1 MVLYSVLQK
10 VLLISVI
17 FTCLTAQP
25 LRNPLSRGQPYK
37 RVDIKR
43 AVKTLPK
50 NNNKY
55 IAYLVEDSGQIKL
68 SNKHTTNQVDWS
80 KQKECAYRFEME
92 QENNRIPRHIN
103 VAKLTSPND
112 SKTLSKCSPIKQDF
126 EVLKWDNSDPSGIV
140 YKKEIQT
147 KTVAFR
153 KNEPV

>member
-1 MVLYSVLQK
+1 MLQYSTLQK
-10 VLLISVI
+10 VFLLSVI

-25 LRNPLSRGQPYK
+25 LRRGLAYR

-43 AVKTLPK
+43 AVKTIPK
-50 NNNKY
+50 SKNKY
-55 IAYLVEDSGQIKL
+55 IAYLVEDSGQIKP
-68 SNKHTTNQVDWS
+68 SNKPTANQDDWS
-80 KQKECAYRFEME
+80 KQKECAFNVVLDVET
-92 QENNRIPRHIN
+92 NRIPRHIN
-103 VAKLTSPND
+103 VASLTSPR
-112 SKTLSKCSPIKQDF
+112 TKCSPIEHDF